1 MTTGRIPGPVL
12 LWFAV
17 LVFGVAGSVVRIL
30 VDLGAQHTI
39 DGRNAI
45 SFCNL
50 LFAGNACAV
59 VVLVA
64 VHRKQ
69 WTRENLRK
77 LSWSDWCVLLVLAI
91 LANCIAPGCFSSR
104 SKTPW

>member
-1 MTTGRIPGPVL
+1 MFARIPGPAF

-17 LVFGVAGSVVRIL
+17 LVFAASNSVVRL
-30 VDLGAQHTI
+30 LSDLGAQNAI

-59 VVLVA
+59 VVLSVA
-64 VHRKQ
+64 YRRQ
-69 WTRENLRK
+69 WTVENLRL
-77 LSWSDWCVLLVLAI
+77 LSKADWTSLLVLA
-91 LANCIAPGCFSSR
+91 LLTGCIAPWFFSSR
-104 SKTPW
+104 WTTPW